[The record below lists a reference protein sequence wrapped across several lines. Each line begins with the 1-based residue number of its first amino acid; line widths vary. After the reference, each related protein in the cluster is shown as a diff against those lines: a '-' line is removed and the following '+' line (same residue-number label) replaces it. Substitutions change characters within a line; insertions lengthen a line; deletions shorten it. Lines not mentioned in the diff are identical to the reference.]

1 MTIFLFC
8 DILGVIFVAERI
20 VVMAWIESIF
30 GDADDGDQDPSHH
43 SRDPFGRLPSEPVFD
58 GFRTAWKLGASLVDL
73 FGEAPVRIGRPV
85 GQGAP
90 NRRADVAR
98 VETFLDRAGDLDL
111 AETEGPTG
119 YFSTALDQGIRR
131 FQKENGLKVDG
142 LINPGGPTITALGEF
157 VDASSHSGREP
168 DPCLEQWLDARD
180 ATERVLAIRRESE
193 AKKDELRDL
202 EAQIEALKGSSPGG
216 YTPTPFI
223 RRSSPGGRS
232 RGARWRDV
240 VEGIGEAIDLGADLH
255 GANDVIEQAE
265 ERRQQIAALKAHAAD
280 LKRQIAALAIDEQA
294 ALIEEQKAGAK
305 YDRCKQERNY

>member
-1 MTIFLFC
+1 M
-8 DILGVIFVAERI
+8 E
-20 VVMAWIESIF
+20 WIESIF
-30 GDADDGDQDPSHH
+30 GDADDGDQDLSHQ
-43 SRDPFGRLPSEPVFD
+43 SRDPFGRLPSQPLFD
-58 GFRTAWKLGASLVDL
+58 GLRTAWKLGASLVDL
-73 FGEAPVRIGRPV
+73 FGDAPVRIRRPV

-119 YFSTALDQGIRR
+119 YFGTALDQGIRR

-157 VDASSHSGREP
+157 VDASSHGRREP

-193 AKKDELRDL
+193 AKKDELRSL
-202 EAQIEALKGSSPGG
+202 EAQVEALKDGSPGG

-265 ERRQQIAALKAHAAD
+265 ERRQQIAALRDRLAILEGELISLRSD
-280 LKRQIAALAIDEQA
+280 EVAALQA
-294 ALIEEQKAGAK
+294 EREAANKH
-305 YDRCKQERNY
+305 DRCKQRHD